1 MSKQRLRPSQIITTF
16 GPGSIVDL
24 PDDSVMIA
32 GTEHWFSEGY
42 KPHKKVSEPRLQAA
56 LKVNEFRTPPVGS
69 FKEND
74 IPFVRFPRWRVCPRC
89 NRLSDQFR
97 WPTGS
102 LDPPPVPR
110 CDACNMP
117 TYPARIVVACAKG
130 HIDDFPWYRWVH
142 RGQNCG
148 GGNLF
153 LKGEGKSAALG
164 DLRVECSCGKSWT
177 LSGALGREAMAT
189 AYCMCPG
196 TRPWLND
203 EKEDCTERLY
213 ALQRGASNIYF
224 SIIRSALS
232 IPPWSD
238 PLQAEVASY
247 HKLFAGQL
255 TEDALR
261 QVIQSLFSQHPIE
274 RVMECI
280 ARLSKLTTEKPSI
293 RREEYQLL
301 DADQDHISIYF
312 EARKQ
317 AMLPRTQKF
326 FSGMLSIPRLREVR
340 TLIGFSRIEA
350 PEMDPTME
358 VFNEEQGFAITPAPI
373 SAKQLDWL
381 PAVENLGEGVFLRL
395 NAKRLES
402 WENFDAVK
410 RRASNLLNAYSAW
423 RQKRGLQALKG
434 QRPRLILLHT
444 LAHMLMRQMSLDCG
458 YSSASLRER
467 IYSDESMAGLLIFTS
482 TPDSDGSL
490 GGLVRQVRFLKNP
503 DGSERDNFGRLLT
516 EVMEL
521 ARTCSSDPLCREHDP
536 RRTER
541 LNGAAC
547 HACAMVSETSCE
559 FGNRLLDRGMLVNLP
574 NEAPTGYLDYDE

>member
-69 FKEND
+69 FKD
-74 IPFVRFPRWRVCPRC
+74 KDVPFVRFPRWRVCPRC

-97 WPTGS
+97 WPKAGPD
-102 LDPPPVPR
+102 LPPVPH

-117 TYPARIVVACAKG
+117 THPARIVVACSKG

-153 LKGEGKSAALG
+153 LRGEGKSAALG
-164 DLRVECSCGKSWT
+164 DLRVDCSCGRSWT
-177 LSGALGREAMAT
+177 LSGALGRDAMAAAHCT
-189 AYCMCPG
+189 CQG
-196 TRPWLND
+196 RRPWLND
-203 EKEDCTERLY
+203 ENEECTERLY

-224 SIIRSALS
+224 SVIRSALS

-238 PLQAEVASY
+238 PLQAEVASWW
-247 HKLFAGQL
+247 GQFRIPL
-255 TEDALR
+255 PLETWSAVIHARFPNEDE
-261 QVIQSLFSQHPIE
+261 E
-274 RVMECI
+274 RVRQCI
-280 ARLSKLTTEKPSI
+280 ARLEVLKTEKPSI
-293 RREEYQLL
+293 RREEYLVL
-301 DADQDHISIYF
+301 DTSDDRISTFF
-312 EARKQ
+312 EAREQ
-317 AMLPRTQKF
+317 AITSSAAKF
-326 FSGMLSIPRLREVR
+326 LARLIAIPRLREVR
-340 TLIGFSRIEA
+340 TLVGFSRIEA

-358 VFNEEQGFAITPAPI
+358 VFNEEQGIAVTTAPI

-395 NAKRLES
+395 NPKRLEN
-402 WENFDAVK
+402 WENLDAVK
-410 RRASNLLNAYSAW
+410 RRAGNLLNAYSSW
-423 RQKRGLQALKG
+423 RQKRGLQALKA

-467 IYSDESMAGLLIFTS
+467 IYSDDNMAGLLIFTS

-490 GGLVRQVRFLKNP
+490 GGLVRQVRLVKNP
-503 DGSERDNFGRLLT
+503 DGSTRDNFGRLLAD
-516 EVMEL
+516 VIEL
-521 ARTCSSDPLCREHDP
+521 GRICSSDPLCREHDP
-536 RRTER
+536 HHTER

-547 HACAMVSETSCE
+547 HACTMVSETSCE
-559 FGNRLLDRGMLVNLP
+559 FGNRLLDRAVLVNLP
-574 NEAPTGYLDYDE
+574 NQSPTGYLDFDE

>member
-16 GPGSIVDL
+16 GPGAIVDL

-32 GTEHWFSEGY
+32 GTEHWFSEGH
-42 KPHKKVSEPRLQAA
+42 KPHRKISEPRLQAV

-74 IPFVRFPRWRVCPRC
+74 VPFVRFPRWRVCPRC

-97 WPTGS
+97 WPKGS
-102 LDPPPVPR
+102 PELPPVPR

-153 LKGEGKSAALG
+153 LRGEGKSAALG
-164 DLRVECSCGKSWT
+164 DLRVDCSCGKSWT
-177 LSGALGREAMAT
+177 LSGALGREAMVEAHC
-189 AYCMCPG
+189 ACQG
-196 TRPWLND
+196 RRPWLDD
-203 EKEDCTERLY
+203 EKEECTERLY

-224 SIIRSALS
+224 SVLRSALS

-238 PLQAEVASY
+238 PLQAEVASWW
-247 HKLFAGQL
+247 GQFRNPL
-255 TEDALR
+255 PVETWSI
-261 QVIQSLFSQHPIE
+261 VIQARFPNE
-274 RVMECI
+274 DEKRVRQCI
-280 ARLSKLTTEKPSI
+280 ALLEGLKTERPSI
-293 RREEYQLL
+293 RREEYLVL
-301 DADQDHISIYF
+301 DTNQDRISTYF
-312 EARKQ
+312 EARNQ
-317 AMLPRTQKF
+317 TIPSGAEKF
-326 FSGMLSIPRLREVR
+326 LSRLVAIPRLREVR
-340 TLIGFSRIEA
+340 TLLGFTRIEA

-358 VFNEEQGFAITPAPI
+358 VFNEELGFAVTTAPI

-395 NAKRLES
+395 NPQQLDK
-402 WENFDAVK
+402 WENLDAVK
-410 RRASNLLNAYSAW
+410 RRASNLLNAYSSW
-423 RQKRGLQALKG
+423 RQRRGLQALKG

-490 GGLVRQVRFLKNP
+490 GGLVRQVRLLRNP

-541 LNGAAC
+541 LNAAAC

-574 NEAPTGYLDYDE
+574 NEAPTGYLNYDE